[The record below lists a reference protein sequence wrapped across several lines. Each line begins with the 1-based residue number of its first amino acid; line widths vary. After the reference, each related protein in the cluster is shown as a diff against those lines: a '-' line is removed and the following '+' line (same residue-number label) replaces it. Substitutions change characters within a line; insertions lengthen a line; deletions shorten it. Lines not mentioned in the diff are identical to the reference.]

1 MFSELPLEQIE
12 LYLKNW
18 RENKD
23 EKSLETL
30 IIYNSGLVIFYVKK
44 YLGRGLTF
52 DELKSAGNE
61 GLLRAIT
68 KFNYKEFPIKS
79 FTSYVSSTI
88 ENQIK
93 AELKQYN
100 KHKHVLSFEQPI
112 YQNKD
117 GDEIKIDDIIGTDAD
132 ELLDN
137 IIDKMKID
145 IVRDSLKCLTTREK
159 QIILLR
165 YGFDDAHKKSQEEI
179 AKLFGCSKES
189 IGRQER
195 KALVKMRHPRNTK
208 KIKDFI
214 E

>member
-1 MFSELPLEQIE
+1 MFNELPLEQIE

-88 ENQIK
+88 ENQIRVK
-93 AELKQYN
+93 LKQYN
-100 KHKHVLSFEQPI
+100 KHKHVLNNQF
-112 YQNKD
+112 
-117 GDEIKIDDIIGTDAD
+117 IKI
-132 ELLDN
+132 
-137 IIDKMKID
+137 KM
-145 IVRDSLKCLTTREK
+145 V
-159 QIILLR
+159 
-165 YGFDDAHKKSQEEI
+165 
-179 AKLFGCSKES
+179 
-189 IGRQER
+189 
-195 KALVKMRHPRNTK
+195 TK
-208 KIKDFI
+208 
-214 E
+214 